1 MDHLAQAT
9 TDHNMQYAIK
19 PARRAGSTHGNYTAT
34 AKPKP
39 PLNGHLTLANPVI
52 WTSQDTSIA
61 SVVSSSTNN
70 AVVTGVGSV
79 DQSTVIF
86 AKADG
91 ISRQVPVRIV
101 PATTAAT
108 NGSAVR
114 GLHLSNESITVA
126 SAAGTVAISAVAVD
140 AKGNPLSNPVTWEP
154 QDPSVA
160 TVSPAS
166 GSVTTVTGQAGA
178 AGRTTLIFA
187 KTDGITRWVT
197 VTTS

>member
-1 MDHLAQAT
+1 
-9 TDHNMQYAIK
+9 
-19 PARRAGSTHGNYTAT
+19 
-34 AKPKP
+34 
-39 PLNGHLTLANPVI
+39 
-52 WTSQDTSIA
+52 
-61 SVVSSSTNN
+61 
-70 AVVTGVGSV
+70 
-79 DQSTVIF
+79 
-86 AKADG
+86 
-91 ISRQVPVRIV
+91 
-101 PATTAAT
+101 
-108 NGSAVR
+108 VR